1 MAGIDFDRQVFV
13 PSNAPQGKSLVQMIV
28 PLVMVAVLVL
38 IAFVGYKVFL
48 VNAQNNETA
57 AANAQVQELQQQ
69 VVEMQ
74 KRIDTL
80 EKHRKGVEA
89 SPALLPATVT
99 ATATT
104 QPTKT
109 VYRIAAASA
118 QPVQTKT
125 ADASVTAAPA
135 GTSPEVVGQVAA
147 NREAWE
153 ATTNR
158 LADVVGVVGTQQGE
172 ISATRETVNQL
183 LAQTKRQ
190 AVSFEVS
197 RHNEPFPVGPVMLQF
212 KTADTKGQHYT
223 LCVFFNSQK
232 CIELR
237 DHALNEVVVF
247 VVAKDQPPL
256 ELVATKINRDQVA
269 GYLEI
274 PTQMQ

>member
-1 MAGIDFDRQVFV
+1 
-13 PSNAPQGKSLVQMIV
+13 
-28 PLVMVAVLVL
+28 
-38 IAFVGYKVFL
+38 
-48 VNAQNNETA
+48 
-57 AANAQVQELQQQ
+57 
-69 VVEMQ
+69 
-74 KRIDTL
+74 
-80 EKHRKGVEA
+80 
-89 SPALLPATVT
+89 
-99 ATATT
+99 
-104 QPTKT
+104 
-109 VYRIAAASA
+109 
-118 QPVQTKT
+118 
-125 ADASVTAAPA
+125 
-135 GTSPEVVGQVAA
+135 VGQVAA